1 MPSSAATGPLTM
13 STIADPPVLL
23 AGPWYA
29 KSGWQRLFTAATTTG
44 AYAGR
49 QPAMTALMARL
60 SAVTTALRPWISPT
74 ISSPR
79 SFAPPSGFIFDQEI
93 IAQVVAADFR
103 IAEIAVPTR
112 YFRE

>member
-1 MPSSAATGPLTM
+1 MGPLTM

-23 AGPWYA
+23 AGPWYE

-79 SFAPPSGFIFDQEI
+79 SPALLSIAATLVSLGGTTGKPSVHP
-93 IAQVVAADFR
+93 AS
-103 IAEIAVPTR
+103 
-112 YFRE
+112 